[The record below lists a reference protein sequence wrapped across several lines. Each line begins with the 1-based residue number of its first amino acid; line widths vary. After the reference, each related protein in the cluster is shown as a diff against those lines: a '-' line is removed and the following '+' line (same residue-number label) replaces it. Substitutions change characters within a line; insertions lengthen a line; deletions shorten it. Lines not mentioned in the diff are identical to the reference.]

1 MQTHQEIRP
10 SNGRA
15 MVVTGA
21 EILIIDGG
29 PGVEV
34 WIGAEGGRWKRGK
47 AKGVPEGR
55 WVMKVD
61 AGREVAIVGAKK
73 VRAVKVSE
81 EI

>member
-1 MQTHQEIRP
+1 VKTHQEIRDTG
-10 SNGRA
+10 GRGL
-15 MVVTGA
+15 VVTGA
-21 EILIIDGG
+21 EVLIIEGG

-34 WIGAEGGRWKRGK
+34 WEGGEGGRWKRGR

>member
-1 MQTHQEIRP
+1 MISHQDIRDTG
-10 SNGRA
+10 GRGL
-15 MVVTGA
+15 VVTGA
-21 EILIIDGG
+21 DVIVIEGG

-34 WIGAEGGRWKRGK
+34 WVGAEGGRWKRGR

-55 WVMKVD
+55 WVLKVD

-73 VRAVKVSE
+73 VRAVKVSD

>member
-1 MQTHQEIRP
+1 MISHQEIIDT
-10 SNGRA
+10 NGRA
-15 MVVTGA
+15 LVVAGA
-21 EILIIDGG
+21 DVLIIDGG

-34 WIGAEGGRWKRGK
+34 WVGAKGGRWKRGR